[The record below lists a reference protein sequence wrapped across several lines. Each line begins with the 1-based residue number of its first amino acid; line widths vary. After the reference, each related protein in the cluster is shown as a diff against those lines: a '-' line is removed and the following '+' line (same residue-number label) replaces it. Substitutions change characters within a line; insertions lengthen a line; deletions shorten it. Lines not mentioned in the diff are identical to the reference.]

1 MYAMTGTRPDV
12 AYALWMTS
20 RHQTTLGTEY
30 WKIVKN
36 ILRTKNGVLVY
47 GCQTDLIAK
56 GDADACFMINPDNR
70 RSQSGYVFLMYS
82 GVVS

>member
-20 RHQTTLGTEY
+20 RHQTTLGPEY

-47 GCQTDLIAK
+47 GGQTDLIAK
-56 GDADACFMINPDNR
+56 G
-70 RSQSGYVFLMYS
+70 
-82 GVVS
+82 